1 MHRTAIAMESMAT
14 DYLQEM
20 FAADPTLNPESVSR
34 LFQAKVTAEMNDL
47 FCADFKD
54 EEIAQALFQIG
65 PLKAPGPDGF
75 PARFYQ
81 RNWGIIKEDIIS
93 AVSKFFQT
101 GCMPEG
107 VNNTAIVLIPKIEQP
122 MELKDFR
129 PISLCNVLY
138 KVVSKCLVNR
148 LRPMLNEL
156 VSEEQSAFVR
166 GRMITDNAL
175 LAFECFHY
183 IQKNRKANKAA
194 CAYKLDLSKAYDKV
208 DWHFLEM
215 AMNRLGFAHR

>member
-1 MHRTAIAMESMAT
+1 MHRTATTMESMAT
-14 DYLQEM
+14 DYFQEM

-148 LRPMLNEL
+148 LRPMLDEL

-166 GRMITDNAL
+166 G
-175 LAFECFHY
+175 
-183 IQKNRKANKAA
+183 
-194 CAYKLDLSKAYDKV
+194 
-208 DWHFLEM
+208 
-215 AMNRLGFAHR
+215 